1 MRFGTAPQKLE
12 LKTNFW
18 GDVMPKAKYSEEFKL
33 KVVQEYL
40 NGPYGYRLIANK
52 YAPLVPSQV
61 RRWVSAYKAFGRNGL
76 AVKKKDQVY
85 SVQFKLNVLNFMK
98 QTGASLQETAIQFD
112 LNDPNLVSKWKVKF
126 SKEGIEGLERVKGW
140 PTMPKK
146 TNKTKQEIMSREEQ
160 LEREVELLRLEVAY
174 LKKLRAFRENPKT
187 FLEKHKQ
194 PLPSSLKKKDSD

>member
-1 MRFGTAPQKLE
+1 MF
-12 LKTNFW
+12 
-18 GDVMPKAKYSEEFKL
+18 MPKAKYSEEFKL

-40 NGPYGYRLIANK
+40 NGPFGYRLIAKK
-52 YAPLVPSQV
+52 YAPLGPSQV
-61 RRWVSAYKAFGRNGL
+61 RRWVSAYKAFGRSGL

-98 QTGASLQETAIQFD
+98 QTGASLQETAIQFN

-126 SKEGIEGLERVKGW
+126 SKEGIEGLKRAKGW
-140 PTMPKK
+140 PTMPKN
-146 TNKTKQEIMSREEQ
+146 TNTTNQEKTKSREEQ

-194 PLPSSLKKKDSD
+194 PSPSNLKKKDSD